1 MPSLLTI
8 NNLRA
13 GYGMFS
19 VLHDLSLR
27 VEEGEIVALVGSNG
41 AGKTTCLR
49 AISGLI
55 ATQSGDIVFQGK
67 NVTHQKA
74 FQRVAEGLVCV
85 PEGRELFGDLSVKDN
100 LLVGANTPRSKPKRA
115 ENLERIYQLFPKLH
129 ARQTQLCATLSG
141 GEQQMVAIGR
151 GLMAVPKLLLLDEP
165 SLGLAPTIV
174 KQLFATIAAIRAQ
187 GLTVLLVEQNV
198 RTVLTIADRAYV
210 IENGRVEL
218 EGAASQLAG
227 DPHVVDA
234 YFGVGSKEHFES
246 APAAAP

>member
-1 MPSLLTI
+1 MPSLLEVDK
-8 NNLRA
+8 LQA

-19 VLHDLSLR
+19 VLHDLSIR

-49 AISGLI
+49 AVSGLL
-55 ATQSGDIVFQGK
+55 AARSGNIVFQGR
-67 NVTHQKA
+67 NIANMKA

-85 PEGRELFGDLSVKDN
+85 PEGRELFGELSVRDN
-100 LLVGANTPRSKPKRA
+100 LLVGANTPRSKAQRA
-115 ENLERIYQLFPKLH
+115 GNLERVYELFPKLR

-141 GEQQMVAIGR
+141 GEQQMVAVGR
-151 GLMAVPKLLLLDEP
+151 GLMAMPRLLLLDEP

-174 KQLFATIAAIRAQ
+174 KQLFKTIEAIRAQ
-187 GLTVLLVEQNV
+187 GVTVLLVEQNV

-218 EGAASQLAG
+218 EGAAADLAG
-227 DPHVVDA
+227 DRRVVDA
-234 YFGVGSKEHFES
+234 YFGAGSKEHFEAS
-246 APAAAP
+246 PAAAR

>member
-1 MPSLLTI
+1 MPSLLDI
-8 NNLRA
+8 ANVRA

-27 VEEGEIVALVGSNG
+27 IEEGEIVALVGSNG

-49 AISGLI
+49 AISGLL
-55 ATQSGDIVFQGK
+55 ATRSGDIVFEGRSIT
-67 NVTHQKA
+67 NRKA

-85 PEGRELFGDLSVKDN
+85 PEGRELFGELSVRDN
-100 LLVGANTPRSKPKRA
+100 LLVGGSSARAKANRA
-115 ENLERIYQLFPKLH
+115 ENLERVYELFPKLR

-151 GLMAVPKLLLLDEP
+151 GLMAMPKLLLLDEP

-174 KQLFATIAAIRAQ
+174 KQLFHTIEAIRAH
-187 GLTVLLVEQNV
+187 GVTVLVVEQNV
-198 RTVLTIADRAYV
+198 RTVLAIADRAYV

-218 EGAASQLAG
+218 EGAAAQLAS
-227 DPHVVDA
+227 DPRVVEA
-234 YFGVGSKEHFES
+234 YFGVGSKEHFD
-246 APAAAP
+246 PAAAPAC